1 MFDFLLGVV
10 CVGYTLIK
18 ENREM
23 KEQAKN
29 AETLAEWE
37 ERIKEQFPSKLN
49 NKWG

>member
-37 ERIKEQFPSKLN
+37 ERLKKKYHSDI
-49 NKWG
+49 W